1 MPVPNPIDIDCYAI
15 LEILQSADAEAI
27 KRAYRRSSLLRNPD
41 KNLGNPG
48 AHEAFCT
55 LNSAFDILSDPS
67 RRLSYDVDYS
77 NIKSKR
83 DTEARE
89 RAKRA
94 SDAAEAERQR
104 EEQEQ
109 WHTIQRRRAE
119 ELLKEQ
125 HEVKHWNKSA
135 KAREDC
141 KMSKELN
148 ILQNLASERI
158 KLASHTRDR
167 ERLEQQKNVQME
179 AMLKT
184 EKQFQVKRERAM
196 KFQQEHLEREAAARR
211 KAAQEYKT
219 KLEEAL
225 KK

>member
-1 MPVPNPIDIDCYAI
+1 
-15 LEILQSADAEAI
+15 
-27 KRAYRRSSLLRNPD
+27 
-41 KNLGNPG
+41 
-48 AHEAFCT
+48 
-55 LNSAFDILSDPS
+55 
-67 RRLSYDVDYS
+67 
-77 NIKSKR
+77 
-83 DTEARE
+83 
-89 RAKRA
+89 
-94 SDAAEAERQR
+94 
-104 EEQEQ
+104 
-109 WHTIQRRRAE
+109 
-119 ELLKEQ
+119 
-125 HEVKHWNKSA
+125 
-135 KAREDC
+135 
-141 KMSKELN
+141 MSKELN